1 MPILLYPQ
9 KYVSLIKKLLS
20 DDVQSFIKDHH
31 SADPNEILLKHRS
44 VSGLPVSIVV
54 DQLIGRRKAQ
64 ERLPIWHRQDT
75 IVYPPALN
83 VEQASSERAACLK
96 VEFLQ
101 HKIGDLSSKTLLDLT
116 GGFGVDSYF
125 FSRIFKTVFF
135 VEPNSAL
142 LEISAHNHG
151 VLGSSNIQYY
161 NTSAERFLDS
171 PPSESFD
178 VIFIDPSR
186 RITGDKKVF
195 SLTQCEPNVVALQ
208 QKILKHASY
217 FLLKA
222 SPLLDIQVGLKELRF
237 VKEVVI
243 SSIQNEC
250 KELLFF
256 CEQDFKSEPVITTIN
271 ENGRDA
277 NFSFLL
283 SEERATEAC
292 YSDPLEYLYEPNASL
307 LKAGAFKILSV
318 NFDLPKL
325 HPNTHLLTS
334 SSFNK
339 QFPGRVFQIESIVS
353 DPKKLTDHFEDG
365 KANVFTRNYPL
376 TVNEIRKKYGL
387 KDGGDKYLI
396 GCSGTTRKFLLVARR
411 IR

>member
-1 MPILLYPQ
+1 M
-9 KYVSLIKKLLS
+9 LS

-31 SADPNEILLKHRS
+31 SADPHQILLKHRS
-44 VSGLPVSIVV
+44 VSGLPVSVVV
-54 DQLIGRRKAQ
+54 DQLIGRQKAK
-64 ERLPIWHRQDT
+64 ERFPTWHRQDT

-83 VEQASSERAACLK
+83 IEQASSERAACIK

-101 HKIGDLSSKTLLDLT
+101 HKMGDLSSKTLVDLT

-161 NTSAERFLDS
+161 NTSAERFLENLPAD
-171 PPSESFD
+171 SFD

-208 QKILKHASY
+208 QKILTHASNL
-217 FLLKA
+217 FLKA
-222 SPLLDIQVGLKELRF
+222 SPLLDIQVGLNELHF
-237 VKEVVI
+237 VKEIAI

-256 CEQDFKSEPVITTIN
+256 CEENFKSEPIITAIN

-283 SEERATEAC
+283 SEERAAETR

-318 NFDLPKL
+318 VFNLPKL

-334 SSFNK
+334 SSFNE

-353 DPKKLTDHFEDG
+353 DPKKLMEHFEDG
-365 KANVFTRNYPL
+365 KANILTRNYPL
-376 TVNEIRKKYGL
+376 GVNEIRKKYSL
-387 KDGGDKYLI
+387 KDGGNKYLV
-396 GCSGTTRKFLLVARR
+396 GCSGMQRRFLLVARR

>member
-1 MPILLYPQ
+1 
-9 KYVSLIKKLLS
+9 LIKKLLS

-31 SADPNEILLKHRS
+31 SADPHQILLKHRS
-44 VSGLPVSIVV
+44 VSGLPVSVVV
-54 DQLIGRRKAQ
+54 DQLIGRQKAK
-64 ERLPIWHRQDT
+64 ERFPTWHRQDT

-83 VEQASSERAACLK
+83 IEQASSERAACIK

-101 HKIGDLSSKTLLDLT
+101 HKMGDLSSKTLVDLT

-161 NTSAERFLDS
+161 NTSAERFLENLPAD
-171 PPSESFD
+171 SFD

-208 QKILKHASY
+208 QKILTHASNL
-217 FLLKA
+217 FLKA
-222 SPLLDIQVGLKELRF
+222 SPLLDIQVGLNELHF
-237 VKEVVI
+237 VKEIAI

-256 CEQDFKSEPVITTIN
+256 CEENFKSEPIITAIN

-283 SEERATEAC
+283 SEERAAETR

-318 NFDLPKL
+318 VFNLPKL

-334 SSFNK
+334 SSFNE

-353 DPKKLTDHFEDG
+353 DPKKLMEHFEDG
-365 KANVFTRNYPL
+365 KANILTRNYPL
-376 TVNEIRKKYGL
+376 GVNEIRKKYSL
-387 KDGGDKYLI
+387 KDGGNKYLV
-396 GCSGTTRKFLLVARR
+396 GCSGMQRRFLLVARR

>member
-1 MPILLYPQ
+1 
-9 KYVSLIKKLLS
+9 LIKKLLS

-31 SADPNEILLKHRS
+31 SADPHQILLKHRS
-44 VSGLPVSIVV
+44 VSGLPVSVVV
-54 DQLIGRRKAQ
+54 DQLIGRQKAK
-64 ERLPIWHRQDT
+64 ERFPTWHRQDT

-83 VEQASSERAACLK
+83 IEQASSERAACIK

-101 HKIGDLSSKTLLDLT
+101 HKMGDLSSKTLVDLT

-161 NTSAERFLDS
+161 NTSAERFLENLPAD
-171 PPSESFD
+171 SFD

-208 QKILKHASY
+208 QKILTHASNL
-217 FLLKA
+217 FLKA
-222 SPLLDIQVGLKELRF
+222 SPLLDIQVGLNELHF
-237 VKEVVI
+237 VKEIAI

-256 CEQDFKSEPVITTIN
+256 CEENFKSEPIITAIN

-283 SEERATEAC
+283 SEERAAETR

-318 NFDLPKL
+318 VFNLPKL

-334 SSFNK
+334 SSFNE

-353 DPKKLTDHFEDG
+353 DPKKLMEHFEDG
-365 KANVFTRNYPL
+365 KANILTRNYPL
-376 TVNEIRKKYGL
+376 GINEIRKKYSL
-387 KDGGDKYLI
+387 KDGGNKYLV
-396 GCSGTTRKFLLVARR
+396 GCSGMQRRFLLVARR